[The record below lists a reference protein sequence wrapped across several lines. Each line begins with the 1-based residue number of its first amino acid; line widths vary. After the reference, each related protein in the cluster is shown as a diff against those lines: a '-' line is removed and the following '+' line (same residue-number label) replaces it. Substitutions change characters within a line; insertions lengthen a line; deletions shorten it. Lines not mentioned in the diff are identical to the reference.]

1 MYSDFASFVRV
12 LRNTQL
18 IDLIH
23 IDPCIA
29 IIRHRHPVQVIM
41 SSTWLSGRGQSDA
54 QNISPFCPVKPIM
67 NTNSLPSQ
75 TIYSEKKRSWYAKQ
89 TAEIQCYVY
98 SVRFDFRC
106 CGQACQRSSGIHNF
120 NLRGPSLL
128 PRLDKQTVPK
138 ASTRPTQAPRRCSA
152 PRLPTPSYKLE
163 SCQISPSCLPLVL
176 TWFCSNASGEKQ
188 QRPQARKDATA
199 REKTIC

>member
-1 MYSDFASFVRV
+1 
-12 LRNTQL
+12 
-18 IDLIH
+18 
-23 IDPCIA
+23 
-29 IIRHRHPVQVIM
+29 M